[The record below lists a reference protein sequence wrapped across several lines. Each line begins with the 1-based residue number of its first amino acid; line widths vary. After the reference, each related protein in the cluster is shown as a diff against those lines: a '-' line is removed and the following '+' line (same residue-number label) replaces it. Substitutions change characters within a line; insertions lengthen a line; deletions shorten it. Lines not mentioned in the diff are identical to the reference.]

1 MSISIENLLETRA
14 GKKGRLFIKG
24 TRISVHN
31 TAIWWKMG
39 YNAEEISYRWELPL
53 DGVHAALAYY
63 FANRFEIDAE
73 IAADEAEAERIEEKY
88 KRLKYKEQVKSEQKE
103 AA

>member
-1 MSISIENLLETRA
+1 MSVSIENLLEPNA
-14 GKKGRLFIKG
+14 NKNGRLFIKG

-31 TAIWWKMG
+31 VAIWWKMG
-39 YNAEEISYRWELPL
+39 YTAEEISYRWELSL
-53 DGVHAALAYY
+53 EGVHAALAYY

-73 IAADEAEAERIEEKY
+73 ITADEAETEKIMEEY
-88 KRLKYKEQVKSEQKE
+88 NRLKYKNLEKE